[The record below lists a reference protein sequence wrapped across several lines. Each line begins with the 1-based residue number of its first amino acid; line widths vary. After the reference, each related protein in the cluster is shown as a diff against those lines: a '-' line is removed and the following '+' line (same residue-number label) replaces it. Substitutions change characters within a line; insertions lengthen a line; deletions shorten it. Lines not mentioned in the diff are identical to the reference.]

1 MSIFKAYD
9 IRGIYGQDLNE
20 DIFYRIARAYAQFC
34 GFTGK
39 AKVVVARDCRTS
51 SDSLFAWAHSGL
63 YLDYSHLA
71 KELSAYV
78 R

>member
-34 GFTGK
+34 GFPGK
-39 AKVVVARDCRTS
+39 RIDIIAFVKSNGFDVIHIHI
-51 SDSLFAWAHSGL
+51 AHIDGIVKIV
-63 YLDYSHLA
+63 LA
-71 KELSAYV
+71 
-78 R
+78 

>member
-20 DIFYRIARAYAQFC
+20 DPEWSI
-34 GFTGK
+34 
-39 AKVVVARDCRTS
+39 
-51 SDSLFAWAHSGL
+51 HSAAATHNYTFIWGMGGENM
-63 YLDYSHLA
+63 DYGDMDAVTATDL
-71 KELSAYV
+71 